1 LCAGTLDSELLEH
14 RGRQTRPDLIL
25 RRSLSPRRHRAVPFF
40 SIFFGREQLG
50 GWTRVGGV
58 CEQLFYFYLR
68 GLCKEN
74 GPKPAALLR
83 AQRSAAP
90 SQWFCQ
96 APILGRRTI
105 RTPPWAG
112 IEVCGISH
120 FALIRCP
127 EFQRQPA
134 LSCHWHARDTGLL
147 LTGVCCVLWVC
158 FSLGGQRGGCVCR
171 RRQDR
176 KNDREG
182 RSGNSAH
189 ACLSLSLSPT
199 LSLSGRTTWVKR
211 FAVE

>member
-1 LCAGTLDSELLEH
+1 M
-14 RGRQTRPDLIL
+14 
-25 RRSLSPRRHRAVPFF
+25 RAAV
-40 SIFFGREQLG
+40 
-50 GWTRVGGV
+50 
-58 CEQLFYFYLR
+58 YFYLR

-158 FSLGGQRGGCVCR
+158 FSLGRTARRLCAPSASRQKKTTGKGEVVTVHMPVCP
-171 RRQDR
+171 
-176 KNDREG
+176 
-182 RSGNSAH
+182 
-189 ACLSLSLSPT
+189 CPPLSP